1 MARLAGAARQA
12 ERRERVSAFK
22 RSGLTRAAWCAREG
36 VALSTLAYWQRQSR
50 MTLGSGSLVPIV
62 VRDPVALPN
71 QVLPGVVSI
80 EVSGAV
86 MRAGAD
92 VDTRWL
98 AALLRALR

>member
-1 MARLAGAARQA
+1 MSRLGNAAKQA
-12 ERRERVSAFK
+12 ERRDRLSAFK

-50 MTLGSGSLVPIV
+50 AVLGSGSLVPIV
-62 VRDPVALPN
+62 VRDVVSART
-71 QVLPGVVSI
+71 QWRGVVSI

-86 MRAGAD
+86 LRAGAD

-98 AALLRALR
+98 AALLRELR